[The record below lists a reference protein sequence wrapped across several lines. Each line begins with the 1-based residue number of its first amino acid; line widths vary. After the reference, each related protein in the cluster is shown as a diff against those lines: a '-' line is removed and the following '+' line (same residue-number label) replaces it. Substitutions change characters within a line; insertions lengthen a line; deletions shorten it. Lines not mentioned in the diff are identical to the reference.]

1 MFWILL
7 VIFSLLLIVNLVLPR
22 IIKRR
27 DNSVLFVVGQI
38 GAGKSAYSVK
48 LARQALKKGRFVY
61 STDYI
66 KGCYQFNVDWLSD
79 QKCPENSL
87 LIIDESALKF
97 NCRDFSKISK
107 NILAYFKKCRHFKN
121 DVILI
126 SQTFSDTD
134 KQIREI
140 STKVL
145 FLRKFGMITF
155 PVKVKGDVTIGDDGQ
170 PCIKYK
176 IGRFGRPFIPAL
188 QGRYY
193 DSWED
198 TSGRA
203 ICPSIPWGECECD
216 SLDIKLN
223 EKK

>member
-1 MFWILL
+1 MFYILL
-7 VIFSLLLIVNLVLPR
+7 AFFAVLLVLNFVLPR
-22 IIKRR
+22 FVRR
-27 DNSVLFVVGQI
+27 KDNEVLFIVGQI

-48 LARQALKKGRFVY
+48 LARAALRKGRPVY

-66 KGCYQFNVDWLSD
+66 QGCNRFEVEWLAD
-79 QKCPENSL
+79 MKCPENSL

-97 NCRDFSKISK
+97 NSREFAKISK
-107 NILAYFKKCRHFKN
+107 DILAYFKKCRHFKN
-121 DVILI
+121 DVVLI

-140 STKVL
+140 STRVL
-145 FLRKFGMITF
+145 FLRKLGMITV

-176 IGRFGRPFIPAL
+176 IGRFGRPFVPSL
-188 QGRYY
+188 QGRFY

-198 TSGRA
+198 TSGRSL
-203 ICPSIPWGECECD
+203 CPSEPWD
-216 SLDIKLN
+216 SKSEI
-223 EKK
+223 

>member
-1 MFWILL
+1 MFWVLFGFFVVL
-7 VIFSLLLIVNLVLPR
+7 VAVNLILPH

-27 DNSVLFVVGQI
+27 DNSVLFIVGQI

-48 LARQALKKGRFVY
+48 LARRAIKKGHSVF

-66 KGCYQFNVDWLSD
+66 QGCYKFDVNWLAD
-79 QKCPENSL
+79 MKCPENSL

-97 NCRDFSKISK
+97 NSREFSKISK
-107 NILAYFKKCRHFKN
+107 DVLAYFKKCRHFKN
-121 DVILI
+121 DVVLI
-126 SQTFSDTD
+126 SQTFGDTD

-145 FLRKFGMITF
+145 FLRKFGMLTI

-176 IGRFGRPFIPAL
+176 IGRFGNPFIPAL

-198 TSGRA
+198 TSGRS
-203 ICPSIPWGECECD
+203 ICPSDPWD
-216 SLDIKLN
+216 SKCV
-223 EKK
+223 

>member
-1 MFWILL
+1 MIYVLLGFFVLLL
-7 VIFSLLLIVNLVLPR
+7 VLNFVLPR
-22 IIKRR
+22 FIRR
-27 DNSVLFVVGQI
+27 KDNDVLFIVGQI

-48 LARQALKKGRFVY
+48 LARRALRRNRPVY

-66 KGCYQFNVDWLSD
+66 QGCYRFEVEWLSD
-79 QKCPENSL
+79 MKCPENSL

-97 NCRDFSKISK
+97 NSREFSKISK

-145 FLRKFGMITF
+145 FLRKFGFVTI

-176 IGRFGRPFIPAL
+176 IGRFGKPFVPAF
-188 QGRYY
+188 QGKFY

-198 TSGRA
+198 TSDRS
-203 ICPSIPWGECECD
+203 ICPSISWD
-216 SLDIKLN
+216 KN
-223 EKK
+223 

>member
-1 MFWILL
+1 MFWIFLG
-7 VIFSLLLIVNLVLPR
+7 IFAVLFLINLILPKF
-22 IIKRR
+22 IKRR
-27 DNSVLFVVGQI
+27 DNSVIFVVGQI

-48 LARQALKKGRFVY
+48 LARQALKKKRPVY

-66 KGCYQFNVDWLSD
+66 QGCLQFNVEWLAEM
-79 QKCPENSL
+79 KCPENSL

-97 NCRDFSKISK
+97 NSRDFAKISK
-107 NILAYFKKCRHFKN
+107 DVLAYFKKCRHFKN
-121 DVILI
+121 DVVLI

-145 FLRKFGMITF
+145 FLRKIGMVTI

-176 IGRFGRPFIPAL
+176 IGRFGKPFIPSL
-188 QGRYY
+188 QGKYY

-198 TSGRA
+198 TSGRSL
-203 ICPSIPWGECECD
+203 CPCISWD
-216 SLDIKLN
+216 SDKTTLL
-223 EKK
+223 